1 LYVREWPRAELIGSS
16 RTFQRGNDSVCTDP
30 SFTSVQSNPGSYN
43 RKSFSAPPLSFSR
56 TFSQSFRQE
65 WVIPLTLASPRD
77 ASYERREIGSHI
89 ARSRA
94 RALGDNNV
102 SHVAPFSRIAAPT
115 ITHTHTHTRTHI
127 LPRGLLPFS
136 FDGLTRTYRYVSS
149 DSAYGSTRRLVNSDL
164 SAARCARE

>member
-1 LYVREWPRAELIGSS
+1 VREWPRAELIGSS

-115 ITHTHTHTRTHI
+115 ITHTHTHTYTHPPPWPPSVFLRRI
-127 LPRGLLPFS
+127 NS
-136 FDGLTRTYRYVSS
+136 YVPIRQLGFCLRFHEAS
-149 DSAYGSTRRLVNSDL
+149 RKL
-164 SAARCARE
+164 